1 MPIIGTV
8 LAVVALGVIAAVRS
22 ERHRAHVARAL
33 AIVLSTATMGALS
46 LAPTAGAAS
55 PQFPISIT
63 NSVLSAPVG
72 TTITLN
78 YAGGSGTGKVTFK
91 ATGTGCKITT
101 SGSINKLSDSAPG
114 TCSVVATKAASGT
127 FLIANS
133 AAVVFTFLGKPQAK
147 LVAKASASSALVGAT
162 VTLSAT
168 GGTGKGKVTFSVTGT
183 GCEIISTNKL
193 RSTAVSA
200 CSVVATK
207 PGTGAYATATSAA
220 VVVNFIPSTFQIVNT
235 VHSGTAGTPITVLA
249 EGGTVAGT
257 PSYSVTGTN
266 CSINASTG
274 VLSAS
279 DVASCVVTAKLYAG
293 MTLKATAPTVTF
305 TFAAAPNNPTVQNP
319 DVATLTGVTGTHG
332 SQIDDTANGKI
343 YFINQYYNNNDHWYG
358 NYIDAGATVT
368 LTWHVTGSNG
378 RALPNAPVTLRG
390 NLGYSNSAGVT
401 WQESSLNQYPGGG
414 PSPEGTLGGTT
425 DANGNVTF
433 TLHNLNTET
442 GPAPSDLTT
451 TAGMQSNE
459 GPFSWTAMLLQVGS
473 DVYTGDPATTIN
485 QGTDRVDLIVIPKS
499 GTLTAPTKAHPDV
512 ATLTSLTGTLNT
524 APLDCTNTANA
535 CDGRTWFLDHS
546 FNSADHWYLNYVPAG
561 GSVTETWHVVDYN
574 GNAMKNQAVT
584 LVTNHEVSAD
594 GAKWTATGIDGSG
607 YVSGTTDSS
616 GNVSF
621 TLTNSDSATAGA
633 APTNTTTN
641 TDALAYEN
649 AGNPAIRTVLIV
661 GAATSVNGSDSDA
674 INAPT
679 ANQATDFVDLLVVP
693 TDTVATQTSP
703 TKANPDVATLTSI
716 TGTQNTSPLDCTN
729 TPNTCDGRTWFLNQS
744 FNSADHWYLNYVP
757 AGGSVTETWHVVDFN
772 GNPMKDQVVTLIV
785 NHEGKADGANW
796 TATGISDGTVSGTTD
811 SKGDVSFTLTNSD
824 ASTAGGTP
832 ANTND
837 AATALAYEN
846 AGNPAIR
853 QVLIIGASTSINGSA
868 TDSINVP
875 TANQATDFVDLLV
888 TRTATTPPPAGP
900 TKTKPD
906 VASLTSITGG
916 LNATPIDCTN
926 IVDVCDGL
934 DWFLAANFNA
944 ADHWNMTYVAAG
956 SSVTET
962 WHVTDYNGDAM
973 KNQAV
978 TLVLDHDGWNSSTW
992 SATGLS
998 NGLISG
1004 TTDSSG
1010 NVSFTLTNTN
1020 AAGSG
1025 TTPANTTNAGTAL
1038 AYSNAAGTPR
1048 TRTLLIIGDATTVNG
1063 SATDSINGSANQAT
1077 DFVDLLVTP

>member
-78 YAGGSGTGKVTFK
+78 YTGGSGTGKVTFK

-535 CDGRTWFLDHS
+535 CDGQTWFLDQ
-546 FNSADHWYLNYVPAG
+546 Y
-561 GSVTETWHVVDYN
+561 
-574 GNAMKNQAVT
+574 
-584 LVTNHEVSAD
+584 
-594 GAKWTATGIDGSG
+594 
-607 YVSGTTDSS
+607 
-616 GNVSF
+616 
-621 TLTNSDSATAGA
+621 
-633 APTNTTTN
+633 
-641 TDALAYEN
+641 
-649 AGNPAIRTVLIV
+649 
-661 GAATSVNGSDSDA
+661 
-674 INAPT
+674 
-679 ANQATDFVDLLVVP
+679 
-693 TDTVATQTSP
+693 
-703 TKANPDVATLTSI
+703 
-716 TGTQNTSPLDCTN
+716 
-729 TPNTCDGRTWFLNQS
+729 

-900 TKTKPD
+900 TKANPD

-926 IVDVCDGL
+926 IVDVCDGI
-934 DWFLAANFNA
+934 DWFLAAHFNA

-978 TLVLDHDGWNSSTW
+978 TLVLDHDGWNASTW

-1038 AYSNAAGTPR
+1038 AYTNAAGTPR

>member
-78 YAGGSGTGKVTFK
+78 YTGGSGTGKVTFK

-535 CDGRTWFLDHS
+535 CDGQTWFLDQ
-546 FNSADHWYLNYVPAG
+546 Y
-561 GSVTETWHVVDYN
+561 
-574 GNAMKNQAVT
+574 
-584 LVTNHEVSAD
+584 
-594 GAKWTATGIDGSG
+594 
-607 YVSGTTDSS
+607 
-616 GNVSF
+616 
-621 TLTNSDSATAGA
+621 
-633 APTNTTTN
+633 
-641 TDALAYEN
+641 
-649 AGNPAIRTVLIV
+649 
-661 GAATSVNGSDSDA
+661 
-674 INAPT
+674 
-679 ANQATDFVDLLVVP
+679 
-693 TDTVATQTSP
+693 
-703 TKANPDVATLTSI
+703 
-716 TGTQNTSPLDCTN
+716 
-729 TPNTCDGRTWFLNQS
+729 